1 MQTPQTIRPSKA
13 AVAFGLTY
21 AGHFAIHVSRK
32 AFAAAHGE
40 LENNWGF
47 TGGFLGILDTMF
59 MMVYGVGLLVSGY
72 LAERMDPVLLISVG
86 TGGAAASMILFAISP
101 LIGISGSA
109 YSWYIILMCSYAGF
123 QSASMPCGVKL
134 VDSWYPPSSHGKVFS
149 IWATHAI
156 AGNVAGLLLAALLD
170 FLEGSASL
178 LPLLLI
184 PAGLLVFTGILQKAF
199 IFQGPMQH
207 QPVEREDAPQQ
218 EAIPLRTVLRL
229 PWVRSYALAFAAC
242 RIVDVAVFF
251 WVVLFLHEN
260 LNVPTSTAALIAMA
274 YDAGLVTGSFL
285 SGKLTDSVN
294 SRPGVFATCLFAAS
308 LLASITGWL
317 TSAAATVITIF
328 ILGMFMGGPI
338 MLISTAIA
346 AEISTKANLPVT
358 ATVVGILDG
367 TGSFLA
373 ALGEIGVGFA
383 SDGVGW
389 GFIFTILSF
398 VLLIGSALCLY
409 IHYGEKK
416 DPLVDDEEDYSE
428 FSNDHR
434 EIGAAALRSDTSN
447 ETKGD

>member
-72 LAERMDPVLLISVG
+72 LAERMDP
-86 TGGAAASMILFAISP
+86 
-101 LIGISGSA
+101 
-109 YSWYIILMCSYAGF
+109 
-123 QSASMPCGVKL
+123 L

-251 WVVLFLHEN
+251 WVVLFLHE
-260 LNVPTSTAALIAMA
+260 
-274 YDAGLVTGSFL
+274 
-285 SGKLTDSVN
+285 
-294 SRPGVFATCLFAAS
+294 
-308 LLASITGWL
+308 
-317 TSAAATVITIF
+317 
-328 ILGMFMGGPI
+328 
-338 MLISTAIA
+338 
-346 AEISTKANLPVT
+346 
-358 ATVVGILDG
+358 
-367 TGSFLA
+367 
-373 ALGEIGVGFA
+373 
-383 SDGVGW
+383 
-389 GFIFTILSF
+389 
-398 VLLIGSALCLY
+398 
-409 IHYGEKK
+409 
-416 DPLVDDEEDYSE
+416 
-428 FSNDHR
+428 
-434 EIGAAALRSDTSN
+434 
-447 ETKGD
+447 